1 MISAFAMMLAAQA
14 SLGGLPAEASAK
26 AGAAQ
31 HVDCASLKSLQLPD
45 VKITN
50 AAPVAAGVAAAIK
63 DAHCVVEG
71 SVGREIRFRLLMPDN
86 WNRKLMMGGGGG
98 FVGGV
103 DNQAVGSINAGYAT
117 VGTDT
122 GHQGAVTSARW
133 ALHDIERQLNFG
145 HVGVHR
151 VAEVSKAI
159 VRHYYN
165 APIERSYFS
174 GCSNGGRQALMEAQR
189 YPDDFDGII
198 AGAPAADF
206 TGIGAQFIKDIKA
219 LYPDATSLSAPPFT
233 ADTLKSIESQI
244 VAKCDAK
251 DGVTD
256 GLLEDPRSCAIDV
269 SSLTGLTDSQK
280 SVLKT
285 IYGETRTKEGVLFPA
300 QPVGSEG
307 DPNAWT
313 GWIVGPNSLVM
324 SLQKAPSLRFAFG
337 TEMFKYFIYNDA
349 NWDYTTYDFAN
360 FKKDSAQASAI
371 LNATN
376 PNLDAYKAS
385 NGKLIIWH
393 GWSDPALSALG
404 TIQYVDAV
412 RSRDPASRDY
422 LRTFLMPGVLHCAG
436 GPGPDRADWTTVLE
450 NWVEKGIAPE
460 RVIASKNAGGKTV
473 RTRPL
478 CEYPLRAVYNGSGSI
493 DDEKSFSCSAPTV
506 ASLLVAIP

>member
-1 MISAFAMMLAAQA
+1 MTSALAFLLAAQA
-14 SLGGLPAEASAK
+14 SLGGLPAVGSAK
-26 AGAAQ
+26 AG
-31 HVDCASLKSLQLPD
+31 DCSSLQSLQLPD
-45 VKITN
+45 VKITK
-50 AAPVAAGVAAAIK
+50 AAPIAAGVAAAVK

-86 WNRKLMMGGGGG
+86 WNRKFMMGGGGG

-103 DNQAVGSINAGYAT
+103 DNQAVASINAGYAT

-122 GHQGAVTSARW
+122 GHQGAVTTARW
-133 ALHDIERQLNFG
+133 ALNDIERQLNFG

-159 VRHYYN
+159 IRHYYN
-165 APIERSYFS
+165 APIDRSYFS
-174 GCSNGGRQALMEAQR
+174 GCSNGGRQALMAAQR

-219 LYPDATSLSAPPFT
+219 LYPDPASLSAPPFT
-233 ADTLKSIESQI
+233 AETLKSVESQI
-244 VAKCDAK
+244 VGKCDAV
-251 DGVTD
+251 DGVKD
-256 GLLEDPRSCAIDV
+256 GLLDDPRQCTVDV
-269 SSLTGLTDSQK
+269 SALTGLTDAQK

-307 DPNAWT
+307 DPNAWA

-324 SLQKAPSLRFAFG
+324 SLQKAPSLRYAFG
-337 TEMFKYFIYNDA
+337 TEMFKYFIFNDA
-349 NWDYTTYDFAN
+349 AWDYSKYDFAN
-360 FKKDSAQASAI
+360 FKRDSAQASAI

-376 PNLDAYKAS
+376 PDLDAFKAS

-404 TIQYVDAV
+404 TIEYVDKV
-412 RSRDPASRDY
+412 RARDASSRDY
-422 LRTFLMPGVLHCAG
+422 VRTFLMPGVLHCAG
-436 GPGPDRADWTTVLE
+436 GPGPDRVAWTSVLE

-460 RVIASKNAGGKTV
+460 RVIASKSDGGTVV

-478 CEYPLRAVYNGSGSI
+478 CEYPQRAVYTGSGSI
-493 DDEKSFSCSAPTV
+493 DDEKNFVCKP
-506 ASLLVAIP
+506 

>member
-1 MISAFAMMLAAQA
+1 MTPVLAILLAAQA
-14 SLGGLPAEASAK
+14 SVGGLPAT
-26 AGAAQ
+26 Q

-50 AAPVAAGVAAAIK
+50 AAPIAAGVAAAVR

-86 WNRKLMMGGGGG
+86 WNRKFMMGGGGG
-98 FVGGV
+98 FVGGI
-103 DNQAVGSINAGYAT
+103 DNQAVASINAGYAT

-122 GHQGAVTSARW
+122 GHQGAVTTARW
-133 ALHDIERQLNFG
+133 ALNDVERQLNFG

-159 VRHYYN
+159 IRHYYN

-219 LYPDATSLSAPPFT
+219 LYPDPGNLSAAPFT
-233 ADTLKSIESQI
+233 AETLKSVESQI
-244 VAKCDAK
+244 VGKCDAV

-256 GLLEDPRSCAIDV
+256 GLLEDPRACSVDV
-269 SSLTGLTDSQK
+269 AALSGLSDAQK

-285 IYGETRTKEGVLFPA
+285 IYGETRTREGVLFPA

-307 DPNAWT
+307 DPNAWA
-313 GWIVGPNSLVM
+313 GWIVGPNSMVM
-324 SLQKAPSLRFAFG
+324 ALQKAPSLRYAFG

-349 NWDYTTYDFAN
+349 SWDYSKYDFAN
-360 FKKDSAQASAI
+360 FKRDSAQASSI

-376 PNLDAYKAS
+376 PNLDAFKAS

-393 GWSDPALSALG
+393 GWSDPALSALA
-404 TIQYVDAV
+404 TIEYADKVRARDA
-412 RSRDPASRDY
+412 SSRDY
-422 LRTFLMPGVLHCAG
+422 VRTFLMPGVLHCSG
-436 GPGPDRADWTTVLE
+436 GPGPDRVGWTTVLE

-460 RVIASKNAGGKTV
+460 RVIASKNDGGKVV

-478 CEYPLRAVYNGSGSI
+478 CEYPLRAVYNGTGSI
-493 DDEKSFSCSAPTV
+493 DDEKNFVCKQ
-506 ASLLVAIP
+506 

>member
-1 MISAFAMMLAAQA
+1 VTPALAFLLAAQA
-14 SLGGLPAEASAK
+14 SVGLPAEASAK

-31 HVDCASLKSLQLPD
+31 HIDCASLKSLQLPD

-50 AAPVAAGVAAAIK
+50 AAPVAADVAAAVK

-122 GHQGAVTSARW
+122 GHQGAVTTARW
-133 ALHDIERQLNFG
+133 ALHDVERQLNFG

-165 APIERSYFS
+165 APIERAYFS

-219 LYPDATSLSAPPFT
+219 LYPNASSLSAPPFT
-233 ADTLKSIESQI
+233 AETLKSIESQI
-244 VAKCDAK
+244 LDKCDAI
-251 DGVTD
+251 DGAKD
-256 GLLEDPRSCAIDV
+256 GLLEDPRACRVDV
-269 SSLTGLTDSQK
+269 TSLTGLNDTQQNL
-280 SVLKT
+280 LKT
-285 IYGETRTKEGVLFPA
+285 IYGETRSSEGVLYPA

-307 DPNAWT
+307 DPNAWA

-337 TEMFKYFIYNDA
+337 TEMFKYFIFNDPT
-349 NWDYTTYDFAN
+349 WDYSKYDFTN
-360 FKKDSAQASAI
+360 FKKDSAQAASI

-376 PNLDAYKAS
+376 PNLDAFKAS

-393 GWSDPALSALG
+393 GWSDAALTALG
-404 TIQYVDAV
+404 TIDYVDQV
-412 RSRDPASRDY
+412 RARDPASRDY
-422 LRTFLMPGVLHCAG
+422 LRTFLMPGVLHCFG
-436 GPGPDRADWTTVLE
+436 GPGPDRAEWTKVLE

-460 RVIASKNAGGKTV
+460 RVIATKSEGGKV
-473 RTRPL
+473 IRTRPL
-478 CEYPLRAVYNGSGSI
+478 CEYPQRAVYSGSGSI
-493 DDEKSFSCSAPTV
+493 DDEKNFVCKQ
-506 ASLLVAIP
+506 